1 MDENKNEILEE
12 GAENPVEESET
23 ADAVLAAVSD
33 ASTEDE
39 MAAMDNEDE
48 ESTEEAEKY
57 ISKEMLL
64 DEVIVLRGE
73 NAALKK
79 SNKIIK
85 NVLRA
90 IVAVVICAAL
100 IFAGIRVYK
109 YVYNPYNHM
118 GYYNISGKTLADV
131 AEDSG
136 MSLEEVRFELR
147 LPDDV
152 KADTYWDAVEF
163 IVPASYMAQVQY
175 GVDFETIKQA
185 FQFGDEITGMS
196 TWGEAMDTMP
206 LSVYCGSE
214 EDVAE
219 FAREYDLG
227 DNVTGET
234 LWGEVRKQVNKKQ
247 YEEYLAQQATE
258 KVEEDLDPPAEENLV
273 LPTE

>member
-1 MDENKNEILEE
+1 MDENKNEILED
-12 GAENPVEESET
+12 GAESPVEESEDVNETTEAAENVLEDALVNDYT
-23 ADAVLAAVSD
+23 AD
-33 ASTEDE
+33 T
-39 MAAMDNEDE
+39 DNEEDA
-48 ESTEEAEKY
+48 ESSEDAEQY

-64 DEVIVLRGE
+64 DEVIVLRSK

-79 SNKIIK
+79 SNKTMKIT
-85 NVLRA
+85 LTA
-90 IVAVVICAAL
+90 IAAAVICAVL
-100 IFAGIRVYK
+100 IFTGIAVYK
-109 YVYNPYNHM
+109 YVYNPYNHL
-118 GYYNISGKTLADV
+118 GYYNISGMTLADV
-131 AEDSG
+131 AEQND
-136 MSLEEVRFELR
+136 MSLEEIRFELR

-219 FAREYDLG
+219 FVREYSLG

-258 KVEEDLDPPAEENLV
+258 DV
-273 LPTE
+273 TE